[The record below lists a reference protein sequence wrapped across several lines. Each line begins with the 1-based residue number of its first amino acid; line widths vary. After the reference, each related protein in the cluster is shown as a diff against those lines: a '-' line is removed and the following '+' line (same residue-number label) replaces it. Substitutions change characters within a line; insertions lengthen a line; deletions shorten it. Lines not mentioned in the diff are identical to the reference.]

1 MAKIH
6 KAEEGLLTKAIH
18 EEEEKNLQKETFEMN
33 DNKVKTT
40 RIINFMYLHVCKM
53 LGKSRR
59 IM

>member
-18 EEEEKNLQKETFEMN
+18 EEEEKNLQKETFEIN
-33 DNKVKTT
+33 DNKVKTALD
-40 RIINFMYLHVCKM
+40 FMYLHVCKM

>member
-18 EEEEKNLQKETFEMN
+18 EEEEKNLQKETFEIN
-33 DNKVKTT
+33 DNKVKTALD
-40 RIINFMYLHVCKM
+40 FMYLQVYKM

-59 IM
+59 IN

>member
-18 EEEEKNLQKETFEMN
+18 EEEEKNLQKETFEIN
-33 DNKVKTT
+33 DNKVKTALD
-40 RIINFMYLHVCKM
+40 FMYLQVYKM